1 MVKIYFWAMS
11 NRLPKGIEDIMSNL
25 ICPSLMCAD
34 FTNIKEEVTA
44 LDNAGIDIF
53 HMDVMDGAF
62 VPNMALGVEDYK
74 AVRGL
79 TKTKMDVHLMV
90 NNPQNFV
97 PIFTKLGAD
106 IIYIHPEADPMPTRT
121 LDEIKKAGVHPGIAI
136 NPGTSI
142 ATIKELLPLV
152 DYVLVMTVNPG
163 FAGQAYLDYVNDKI
177 KDLAELKEKYHFNL
191 MVDGAISPEKIK
203 LLSGFGVDG
212 FIVGTSSLFG
222 KDRSYND
229 IVKELKE
236 L

>member
-1 MVKIYFWAMS
+1 MK
-11 NRLPKGIEDIMSNL
+11 NL
-25 ICPSLMCAD
+25 ICSSLMCAD
-34 FTNIKEEVTA
+34 FTNIKEEVTE
-44 LDNAGIDIF
+44 LDKADIDIF

-74 AVRGL
+74 SVRSL
-79 TKTKMDVHLMV
+79 TKTPMDVHLMV

-97 PIFTKLGAD
+97 PIFANLGAN

-121 LDEIKKAGVHPGIAI
+121 LDEIKKAGIHPGIAI

-163 FAGQAYLDYVNDKI
+163 FAGQSYLDYVNDKI
-177 KDLAELKEKYHFNL
+177 KDLVDLKGKYQFNL

-222 KDRSYND
+222 KGREYSDVVAD
-229 IVKELKE
+229 LKN

>member
-1 MVKIYFWAMS
+1 MK
-11 NRLPKGIEDIMSNL
+11 NL

-34 FTNIKEEVTA
+34 FTNIKEEVTE
-44 LDNAGIDIF
+44 LDKADIDIF

-74 AVRGL
+74 SVRSL
-79 TKTKMDVHLMV
+79 TKTPMDVHLMV

-97 PIFTKLGAD
+97 PIFANLGAN

-121 LDEIKKAGVHPGIAI
+121 LDEIKKAGIHPGIAI

-163 FAGQAYLDYVNDKI
+163 FAGQSYLDYVNDKI
-177 KDLAELKEKYHFNL
+177 KDLVDLKGKYQFNL

-222 KDRSYND
+222 KGREYSDVVAD
-229 IVKELKE
+229 LKS

>member
-1 MVKIYFWAMS
+1 MK
-11 NRLPKGIEDIMSNL
+11 NL

-34 FTNIKEEVTA
+34 FTNIKEEVTE
-44 LDNAGIDIF
+44 LDKADIDIF

-74 AVRGL
+74 SVRSL
-79 TKTKMDVHLMV
+79 TKTPMDVHLMV

-97 PIFTKLGAD
+97 PIFANLGAN

-121 LDEIKKAGVHPGIAI
+121 LDEIKKAGIHPGIAI

-163 FAGQAYLDYVNDKI
+163 FAGQSYLDYVNDKI
-177 KDLAELKEKYHFNL
+177 KDLVDLKGKYQFNL

-222 KDRSYND
+222 KGREYSDVVAD
-229 IVKELKE
+229 LKN

>member
-1 MVKIYFWAMS
+1 MK
-11 NRLPKGIEDIMSNL
+11 KL

-34 FTNIKEEVTA
+34 LTDIKNEVNS
-44 LDNAGIDIF
+44 LDEAGVDIF

-74 AVRGL
+74 AVRSL
-79 TKTKMDVHLMV
+79 TKKPMDVHLMV
-90 NNPQNFV
+90 NNPQNIV
-97 PIFTKLGAD
+97 PIFAKLGAN
-106 IIYIHPEADPMPTRT
+106 IIYIHPDTDPMPSRT
-121 LDEIKKAGVHPGIAI
+121 LDEIRKAGIHPGIAI
-136 NPGTSI
+136 NPGISI
-142 ATIKELLPLV
+142 ETIKELLPLV

-163 FAGQAYLDYVNDKI
+163 FAGQAYLDYVNEKI
-177 KDLAELKEKYHFNL
+177 KSLAVLKEKYQFSL

-222 KDRSYND
+222 KDKSYKE

>member
-1 MVKIYFWAMS
+1 MK
-11 NRLPKGIEDIMSNL
+11 NL

-34 FTNIKEEVTA
+34 FTNIKEEVTE
-44 LDNAGIDIF
+44 LDKADVDIF

-74 AVRGL
+74 SVRSL
-79 TKTKMDVHLMV
+79 TKTPMDVHLMV

-97 PIFTKLGAD
+97 PIFANLGAN

-121 LDEIKKAGVHPGIAI
+121 LDEIKKAGIHPGIAI

-163 FAGQAYLDYVNDKI
+163 FAGQSYLDYVNDKI
-177 KDLAELKEKYHFNL
+177 KNLVDLKGKYQFNL

-222 KDRSYND
+222 KGREYSDVVAD
-229 IVKELKE
+229 LKS

>member
-1 MVKIYFWAMS
+1 MK
-11 NRLPKGIEDIMSNL
+11 KL

-34 FTNIKEEVTA
+34 FTNIKREVTE
-44 LDNAGIDIF
+44 LDKAGIDIF

-74 AVRGL
+74 SVRSL
-79 TKTKMDVHLMV
+79 TNTSMDVHLMV

-97 PIFTKLGAD
+97 PIFANLGAN

-121 LDEIKKAGVHPGIAI
+121 LDEIKKDDIHPGIAI

-152 DYVLVMTVNPG
+152 DYILVMTVNPG
-163 FAGQAYLDYVNDKI
+163 FAGQSYLDYVNDKI
-177 KDLAELKEKYHFNL
+177 KDLAGLKEKYQFNL

-222 KDRSYND
+222 KDKSYRE

>member
-1 MVKIYFWAMS
+1 MRK
-11 NRLPKGIEDIMSNL
+11 L

-34 FTNIKEEVTA
+34 LTNLKQEVTT
-44 LDNAGIDIF
+44 LDKAGVDIF

-74 AVRGL
+74 AVRSL
-79 TKTKMDVHLMV
+79 TDKPMDVHLMV
-90 NNPQNFV
+90 NNPQNVV
-97 PIFTKLGAD
+97 PIFKELGAN
-106 IIYIHPEADPMPTRT
+106 IIYIHPDTDPMPSRT
-121 LDEIKKAGVHPGIAI
+121 LADIEESGIHPGIAI
-136 NPGTSI
+136 NPGVSI

-177 KDLAELKEKYHFNL
+177 KDLAELKTKYQFNL

-222 KDRSYND
+222 KNKSYSE

>member
-1 MVKIYFWAMS
+1 
-11 NRLPKGIEDIMSNL
+11 
-25 ICPSLMCAD
+25 MCAD
-34 FTNIKEEVTA
+34 FTDIKNEIKQ
-44 LDNAGIDIF
+44 LDDAGVDVF

-74 AVRGL
+74 AVRSL
-79 TKTKMDVHLMV
+79 TKTPMDVHLMV

-97 PIFTKLGAD
+97 PVFASLGAN
-106 IIYIHPEADPMPTRT
+106 IIYIHPDTDPMPSRT
-121 LDEIKKAGVHPGIAI
+121 LASIREKGIHPGIAI
-136 NPGTSI
+136 NPGVSV

-163 FAGQAYLDYVNDKI
+163 FAGQAYLEYVNDKI
-177 KDLAELKEKYHFNL
+177 KDLSELKDKYQFQL

-203 LLSGFGVDG
+203 QLSEFGVNG

-222 KDRSYND
+222 KNKSYKK